1 MEEFD
6 CLQSYIGV
14 QLAGELR
21 RGLQVANDPFA
32 KGQRTPKQ
40 APD

>member
-1 MEEFD
+1 MQGFD
-6 CLQSYIGV
+6 CLQSYV
-14 QLAGELR
+14 VVLLAGELR
-21 RGLQVANDPFA
+21 HGLWVANDPFA